1 MKISL
6 YILILIICI
15 ICIILVVIYNNY
27 DKIPSRIDHINR
39 NKYNILPVGKLR
51 HITGNKYIDSNNVI
65 WLKRGFLNSIL
76 HNPFTNYIFETYD
89 PQQISSSEVEILK
102 TEFDNGIQNFKQTS
116 FNYYSSFNSPVSHLF
131 ADVLPIIIYLQPK
144 YKIYN

>member
-1 MKISL
+1 MKISV
-6 YILILIICI
+6 IFLIICI
-15 ICIILVVIYNNY
+15 ILACLIYNNY
-27 DKIPSRIDHINR
+27 YKIPSRIDHINR